1 MSFYNIN
8 HIFFLFLY
16 FSFCEREKREIY
28 AESTTSPAKCS
39 FSFARIFG
47 PREYANSCFITAS
60 KYIMCKKVVSVR
72 FFSSFLAMFVYY
84 GWANNIFFGHITH
97 KNEFQYMYLFYIH
110 IPIYLYVY
118 EKKYAYT
125 RFGYAFAFW
134 VRPHGYRNSG
144 KFTSTRRNMAA

>member
-72 FFSSFLAMFVYY
+72 FFFLLFWPCLCILV
-84 GWANNIFFGHITH
+84 GRTIFSLATLHTRMNFSICIY
-97 KNEFQYMYLFYIH
+97 FIY
-110 IPIYLYVY
+110 IYLYIY
-118 EKKYAYT
+118 MYTKKKI
-125 RFGYAFAFW
+125 RIYAF
-134 VRPHGYRNSG
+134 RLCLRILG
-144 KFTSTRRNMAA
+144 TSARLP